1 MRPPPQERGPMDS
14 SGLGYHMGP
23 KPELDL
29 APSEDAA
36 VWFLGTGAYT
46 VTSVL

>member
-36 VWFLGTGAYT
+36 VRFLGTGAYT

>member
-1 MRPPPQERGPMDS
+1 MRPPPQERGPMGS
-14 SGLGYHMGP
+14 SVLGYHLGP
-23 KPELDL
+23 KPKLDL

-36 VWFLGTGAYT
+36 VRFLGTGAYT